1 MIIFKLKF
9 FKAYNKI
16 NYDFMFECMSQ
27 LGILTKF
34 ITMIQLFFIRVKAK
48 VNINKF
54 FFEDLE
60 IKLGVW

>member
-16 NYDFMFECMSQ
+16 NYDFLFECMSQ

-34 ITMIQLFFIRVKAK
+34 ITVNKNFFMRVKAK
-48 VNINKF
+48 VNINRKL
-54 FFEDLE
+54 FEDLE
-60 IKLGVW
+60 IE